1 MRTFSY
7 KYKTS
12 DRARFMLALV
22 TLFST
27 CMGVMYAQRNIQ
39 PFPKGVFTAKTVA
52 IVNNTGNQA
61 VSDGAIEALKR
72 WGKFTLA
79 EDADTADLTLT
90 FDKKSEHDGSNS
102 QTTGADGKQN
112 YSYSV
117 TFSSTILMKVAI
129 KGADRSFYTTTTTES
144 KKKAGAKCVTDFQAA
159 YLDAR

>member
-1 MRTFSY
+1 MRTISH
-7 KYKTS
+7 KTS
-12 DRARFMLALV
+12 DRALFMLALV
-22 TLFST
+22 ALFSI
-27 CMGVMYAQRNIQ
+27 CVGVVYAQRNIQ

-61 VSDGAIEALKR
+61 VSDGAVEALKR

-79 EDADTADLTLT
+79 EDADTADLTLI

-102 QTTGADGKQN
+102 QTTGADGKPN

-117 TFSSTILMKVAI
+117 TFSSTILMKVAM

-144 KKKAGAKCVTDFQAA
+144 KKKAGAKCVTDFQGA
-159 YLDAR
+159 YVDAR